1 MKIAVRINQKV
12 LFYLLII
19 IGFTARHTDAQEYRW
34 LSAGSL
40 HNFYTE
46 IGCEREELRPGS
58 SQQDGL
64 QWPAIYR
71 YRDSQCA
78 KGLWIGAKNFT
89 NEAGKNYSYKVVHVG
104 PRASGL
110 GEFFPVSLEMYNK
123 FELPQ
128 VFVDDNLSFDK
139 DVIDDGIDPDMAAD
153 RMIINVVNTQ
163 LGITMTRKIMQFSN
177 LDHDNYHLMEYT
189 FTNTGNVD
197 ADSDI
202 ELPDNTVT
210 DVYFYFQYRLAPTFQ
225 SRYVIGNASGWGINT
240 MNDAR
245 GDGQNNMT
253 LYNDP
258 PDEQFRLQYSWHGY
272 WSGRIPQHYD
282 NIGGPIWD
290 TEYWSI
296 LRGYITEADTVGRLA
311 GANFVGVGTL
321 YADDPNNL
329 GNDTPEQ
336 PSTTNWLY
344 SNAMRLM
351 SNDGENETWNEEEYN
366 TFMASGHASRHA
378 WEAEPTGDFANQ
390 KSELQSDA
398 GYSFGNGYGPYTLG
412 PGESIQI
419 VMIEAAAGLSNEMA
433 IEIGRQY
440 KKGEIDATTKNE
452 WVLTGR
458 DSLFQTVRRAISNY
472 ESGYT
477 EAESPLPPK
486 SFNVNS
492 GGDRIALTWDI
503 EDDPNLTGF
512 RIYRT
517 SGSYNDHFQEDK
529 LIYEA
534 GSNERNFDD
543 LTPIRGV
550 GYYYHI
556 VAVYQGG
563 VTSNRY
569 YTQTYDPAYLTRPAG
584 STLDQIRIV
593 PNPFILSSSADRL
606 RFGSTERDKLAFF
619 NIPGQCTIKIY
630 TELGELIYIL
640 EHTDGSGDDYWNC
653 VTSSNQL
660 VVSGV
665 YIAVIIDNIT
675 GEKAV
680 LKFVV
685 IR

>member
-40 HNFYTE
+40 HNFYSE

-89 NEAGKNYSYKVVHVG
+89 NEQGKKYGYKVVHVG
-104 PRASGL
+104 PRTDGL

-123 FELPQ
+123 FEPPQ

-139 DVIDDGIDPDMAAD
+139 DVIYDDIDPDMAAD

-177 LDHDNYHLMEYT
+177 LDHDNYHVMEYT

-202 ELPDNTVT
+202 ELQDNTVT

-225 SRYVIGNASGWGINT
+225 SRYIIGNASGWGINT

-290 TEYWSI
+290 TEYWSV

-311 GANFVGVGTL
+311 GANFVGVATL
-321 YADDPNNL
+321 YADDPNNP
-329 GNDTPEQ
+329 GFDTPEQ
-336 PSTTNWLY
+336 PSTTNYFY
-344 SNAMRLM
+344 SNGSRLFF
-351 SNDGENETWNEEEYN
+351 NDPENETWNEEEYN
-366 TFMASGHASRHA
+366 DFMSVGHTSRHA
-378 WEAEPTGDFANQ
+378 WAAEPTGDFANQ

-412 PGESIQI
+412 PGNSVQI

-440 KKGEIDATTKNE
+440 KRGDINATTKNE

-458 DSLFQTVRRAISNY
+458 DSLFQTVRRAISSY

-503 EDDPNLTGF
+503 EDNGNLAGF
-512 RIYRT
+512 RIYRA

-534 GSNERNFDD
+534 GANERSFDD

-556 VAVYQGG
+556 VAVYQAGL
-563 VTSNRY
+563 TSNRY

-584 STLDQIRIV
+584 SSLDQIRIV

-630 TELGELIYIL
+630 TELGELIYTL

-665 YIAVIIDNIT
+665 YIAIIIDNVT